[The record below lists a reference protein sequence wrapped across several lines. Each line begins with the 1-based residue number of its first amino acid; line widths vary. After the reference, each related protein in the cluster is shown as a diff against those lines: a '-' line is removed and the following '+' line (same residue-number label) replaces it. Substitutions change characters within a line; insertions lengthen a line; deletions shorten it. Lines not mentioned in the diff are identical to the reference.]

1 MKALL
6 SAKGTKQFIWGFL
19 SAAAIIVVFVL
30 GLLAVY
36 QPEAWLSNIPYQSIW
51 HWLHNN
57 LQFALPLFC
66 ITAAVFVQR
75 LLHARKLLDQFPH
88 SLPQLQKL
96 ESQLDIFT
104 GLFFGIGVI
113 WTAIGMR
120 SALIYALGDLDGTSA
135 ASLGAFEILRRLID
149 GGILLALST
158 TIVGGIGGY
167 FMRLLKAL
175 LLTGSLYALYT
186 EQTQQESAEVLNTL
200 KRIEQA
206 LLSRTDNSVPEAEVN
221 SLAQVEPTAEIIE
234 ANINLDGVPHAN

>member
-19 SAAAIIVVFVL
+19 SAAAIIVIFVL

-57 LQFALPLFC
+57 LQLSLPLFC

-120 SALIYALGDLDGTSA
+120 SALIYALGDLDGASA

-186 EQTQQESAEVLNTL
+186 EQTQQESADVLNTL

-206 LLSRTDNSVPEAEVN
+206 LQSRTASSAPEGEMDPVAK
-221 SLAQVEPTAEIIE
+221 VEQTAEIIE
-234 ANINLDGVPHAN
+234 EDIDIDGVSYVN